1 MDEKNERKEG
11 YWMDGLI
18 DRLMKRKK
26 MDGKKDDE
34 WGGWTDEKDGWKE
47 ESKKRKMNG

>member
-26 MDGKKDDE
+26 
-34 WGGWTDEKDGWKE
+34 DGWKE
-47 ESKKRKMNG
+47 R